1 MGDPCF
7 INSWTIIVFLL
18 LVFLGYWLRAINLR

>member
-1 MGDPCF
+1 VLF
-7 INSWTIIVFLL
+7 NSWTIIVFLL